1 MFHHKKKIDFVLLI
15 FGSIAAFVIISVA
28 IILYLLINKNSQNL
42 DMSNANTINQN
53 IVISPEEMVVNYQ
66 ASIEKQ
72 IDLVTNSEKDI
83 FLLANE
89 LENNMLQIVVPAEK
103 REVFLNATLQI
114 VRMQKQ
120 GLVSDTEISKTKIL
134 EVLNTLR

>member
-1 MFHHKKKIDFVLLI
+1 MFHHKKKIDFVLLV
-15 FGSIAAFVIISVA
+15 FGSIAAFVVISVA
-28 IILYLLINKNSQNL
+28 IILYLLINKNSEKMNL
-42 DMSNANTINQN
+42 SNSNNVNQN
-53 IVISPEEMVVNYQ
+53 TVVSPAEMLANYNS
-66 ASIEKQ
+66 SIEKQ

-83 FLLANE
+83 FLLASE